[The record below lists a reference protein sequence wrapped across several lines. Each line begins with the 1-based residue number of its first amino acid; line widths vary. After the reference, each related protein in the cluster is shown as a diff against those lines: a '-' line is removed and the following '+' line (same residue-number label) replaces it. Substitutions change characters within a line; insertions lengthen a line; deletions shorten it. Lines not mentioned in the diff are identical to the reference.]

1 MSFIH
6 IDTTENKLFLVLCLN
21 NFVIN
26 PIGSYANHLKQKQYN
41 HIKKHFVFSGMHPA
55 VASRNITYQNGNSMN
70 GRNAGLGHL
79 KFSVFGLGSRAYPK
93 FCEFGHFI
101 DKTMETLGASRI
113 HAVGEGDELSG
124 QEISFRDWAKN
135 VYQVRLLISD
145 IVSEI

>member
-1 MSFIH
+1 MRI
-6 IDTTENKLFLVLCLN
+6 IKTKTM
-21 NFVIN
+21 
-26 PIGSYANHLKQKQYN
+26 
-41 HIKKHFVFSGMHPA
+41 HIKKHFVFVFSGMHPA

-79 KFSVFGLGSRAYPK
+79 RFSVFGLGSRAYPK

-113 HAVGEGDELSG
+113 HAIGEGDELSG

-135 VYQVRLLISD
+135 VYQVGLLIIFSV
-145 IVSEI
+145 I